1 MKRIDFMYGVI
12 TLTAILLLPIF
23 LHIYGY
29 LDQPTYVTVIHQNSF
44 YENSSETNLVYSHKD
59 VLLAIP
65 IILFI
70 ICICLV
76 FISFLKQTAL
86 CRYQIQCY
94 RPYFPCHC
102 MVCIIPFVLRY
113 VNITATTSDDIMT
126 EMDWERLFLV
136 MSSIFRFIL
145 SFFLFI
151 VQKYKFWRLI
161 LYVLITVIHS
171 YVITYLFY
179 FILSSCIELLNNIQI
194 SKGEFLTEWSYVDH
208 EQSNYFNVSKINT
221 YTKTF
226 SLDQKLFRKTG
237 QKSYQTQTLSSSQL
251 KDRHGKMRPYQQGVY
266 QVGAGES
273 VSLRCF
279 LIDYNKAPLS
289 VLWSLNGSHP
299 YSNFSLS
306 IERSVSS
313 NIITSELDIDFED
326 SGFGDI
332 TCSIRDY
339 QHLGKKLFFH
349 HKMATSYIRSVEGL
363 IAQYSVRKYSGRE
376 FYIYATPGGAIDITW
391 KRMSFNNDLED
402 LIQYYYVNGV
412 LFNRPKNAKL
422 YCSSFSSLYILY
434 GQAMNWFHVPYA
446 LESSHFLLKQLSLF
460 ETHFTECA
468 GSSVFGIH
476 TVEYF
481 RPVYDKKS
489 GSYVL
494 REVQHPDTLYVLPD
508 LAYFYKMDNATK
520 AKKIEVIQNLQKFD
534 LDYPWFDNSDDCYLI
549 VRVFSELIIVL
560 SLLLV
565 CCFSIYKW
573 LKWYRYYILQPIK
586 MCVLGQP
593 FYDISSKCPLLSCG
607 SPVCCYV
614 LCGDADRNSVYHELV
629 VPLRKIDF
637 TTGFTFEESPMNKSG
652 KSVFEIQSDILK
664 QCNHLIFYV
673 TSSYLKEKN
682 SVDIQLETVLQCIK
696 MGFIS
701 SSKVLIINADNCEL
715 PDKLRY
721 NLPEAVSNFHDWM
734 SVTKPDQRI
743 NRITKWVSDKR
754 KDSQQSDSPITT
766 IFLG

>member
-12 TLTAILLLPIF
+12 TLTACLLLIIL

-29 LDQPTYVTVIHQNSF
+29 LDQPTYVTIIHQNSF

-76 FISFLKQTAL
+76 LISFLKQTAT

-94 RPYFPCHC
+94 RPHFPYHC
-102 MVCIIPFVLRY
+102 MVCVIPFVLRY
-113 VNITATTSDDIMT
+113 TNLTATTSDDIMT
-126 EMDWERLFLV
+126 ELDWERLFLV
-136 MSSIFRFIL
+136 MSLIFRFIL
-145 SFFLFI
+145 SFFLLI

-161 LYVLITVIHS
+161 LYVLITVIHTFVFTFLFS
-171 YVITYLFY
+171 IYLSNY
-179 FILSSCIELLNNIQI
+179 TELLKNIQI
-194 SKGEFLTEWSYVDH
+194 SKGEFLTEWSYVNH
-208 EQSNYFNVSKINT
+208 EQSNYLNVSKINT

-226 SLDQKLFRKTG
+226 SLDKNLFLKTG

-251 KDRHGKMRPYQQGVY
+251 KDRHGHMRPYQQGVY
-266 QVGAGES
+266 QVVAGES
-273 VSLRCF
+273 VSLRCHVV
-279 LIDYNKAPLS
+279 DYNKASVS
-289 VLWSLNGSHP
+289 VLWSLNGSHS
-299 YSNFSLS
+299 YSDFSLS
-306 IERSVSS
+306 IERNVLS

-332 TCSIRDY
+332 TCSIRNY
-339 QHLGKKLFFH
+339 QHLGEKLFFH
-349 HKMATSYIRSVEGL
+349 HKMTTSYIQSVEAV
-363 IAQYSVRKYSGRE
+363 IAHYSVKRYSGRE
-376 FYIYATPGGAIDITW
+376 FFIYATPGGAIDITW
-391 KRMSFNNDLED
+391 KRMSFNNDIED

-412 LFNRPKNAKL
+412 PFNQPKNAKL

-434 GQAMNWFHVPYA
+434 GQAMDWFRVPYFS
-446 LESSHFLLKQLSLF
+446 ESSHFLLKQLSLF

-468 GSSVFGIH
+468 GPSVFGIH
-476 TVEYF
+476 TVEYI
-481 RPVYDKKS
+481 RPVYDKKR

-520 AKKIEVIQNLQKFD
+520 AKMNEVIQNLQKFD
-534 LDYPWFDNSDDCYLI
+534 LDYPWFDNSDDFLLTA
-549 VRVFSELIIVL
+549 RVFSELIIVL
-560 SLLLV
+560 SLFLLGYYY
-565 CCFSIYKW
+565 IYKF
-573 LKWYRYYILQPIK
+573 LKWYRYFILQPIK
-586 MCVLGQP
+586 MFILGQP
-593 FYDISSKCPLLSCG
+593 FYDFSSKCPLLRNG
-607 SPVCCYV
+607 SPICCYV

-629 VPLRKIDF
+629 VPLRKIDV

-673 TSSYLKEKN
+673 TASYLKEEN
-682 SVDIQLETVLQCIK
+682 FVDIQLETVLQCIK

-701 SSKVLIINADNCEL
+701 SSRVLIINADNCEL

-721 NLPEAVSNFHDWM
+721 NLPEAVANFHDWM

-743 NRITKWVSDKR
+743 NRIIKWVNDKR
-754 KDSQQSDSPITT
+754 KDIQQSDTPITT
-766 IFLG
+766 VFLG